1 MNTYEITI
9 KLPNKEAFTD
19 FIEKVGPVAGQMTV
33 SVSKVV
39 REQSIGDTQSPYK
52 PRREHGPPQPKRV
65 RSSKVNDTILATLGE
80 QGEASA
86 KDLKDALER
95 ASLSPGSLS
104 TGLAAL
110 QKSGQIERVR
120 EGVYGIVSNHQ
131 QAAE

>member
-1 MNTYEITI
+1 MNTYEITF
-9 KLPNKEAFTD
+9 KCPNKESFIEM
-19 FIEKVGPVAGQMTV
+19 IEKVGPVAGTMQV
-33 SVSKVV
+33 IVSKIV
-39 REQSIGDTQSPYK
+39 RETGDATPSLR
-52 PRREHGPPQPKRV
+52 PRRRHGPPQPKRV

-95 ASLSPGSLS
+95 ANLSPGSLS

-120 EGVYGIVSNHQ
+120 EGVYGIVGNHQ

>member
-1 MNTYEITI
+1 MNTYEITF
-9 KLPNKEAFTD
+9 KCPNKESFIEM
-19 FIEKVGPVAGQMTV
+19 IEKVGPVAGTMQV
-33 SVSKVV
+33 IVSKIV
-39 REQSIGDTQSPYK
+39 RETGDATPSLR

-95 ASLSPGSLS
+95 ANLSPGSLS

-120 EGVYGIVSNHQ
+120 EGVYGIVGNHQ